1 MEYVN
6 METKHVTGLP
16 ESLGGSGDPSPVTAY
31 GVYMGMKAA
40 AKEQWGSDSLSGK
53 RVLVQGVGHVGQT
66 LVDYLSKENASILL
80 CDINEG
86 RVNEIAAKYG
96 AEVIA
101 DKDLFDTDMDIYA
114 PCALGATLNDNSI
127 TKLKAQIVAGAANN
141 QLADENIHGKM
152 LQEKGII
159 YAPDFLINAG
169 GLINVYREVAGISR
183 EKAMELTE
191 NIYNTTLDIFSTA
204 NEQKI
209 TTHKAALQIAE
220 ERIVMQ
226 ALYGFFQSEDADLV
240 KAEKNLLLS
249 IDRIYDLYL
258 YYLCLPLELAR
269 VAEVQMEEAR
279 NKVMPTEE
287 DLSPNR
293 KFVESYLL
301 KALEDNKAL
310 QKLLEQRKI
319 SWSAENEELHKL
331 WKKVKT
337 SDVYLK
343 FLANKDEHPAA
354 HRKFIDDLYREFV
367 LDSDNLYSI
376 FQEKSIFWDFEDNDF
391 AVQMAMRYFSKIKS
405 AENYKAIPPKYKDK
419 EEDEEFVKALFR
431 KTIKQN
437 KEISEWI
444 EGKTKNWEVDRIAT
458 MDVLLM
464 KMAIVEFLHFNSIPV
479 KVSLNE
485 YIEISKLFS
494 TPKSKVFINGVLDK
508 LLKDFNDK
516 KMIKKRGRGLM
527 E

>member
-1 MEYVN
+1 
-6 METKHVTGLP
+6 
-16 ESLGGSGDPSPVTAY
+16 
-31 GVYMGMKAA
+31 
-40 AKEQWGSDSLSGK
+40 
-53 RVLVQGVGHVGQT
+53 
-66 LVDYLSKENASILL
+66 
-80 CDINEG
+80 
-86 RVNEIAAKYG
+86 
-96 AEVIA
+96 
-101 DKDLFDTDMDIYA
+101 
-114 PCALGATLNDNSI
+114 
-127 TKLKAQIVAGAANN
+127 
-141 QLADENIHGKM
+141 
-152 LQEKGII
+152 
-159 YAPDFLINAG
+159 
-169 GLINVYREVAGISR
+169 
-183 EKAMELTE
+183 
-191 NIYNTTLDIFSTA
+191 
-204 NEQKI
+204 
-209 TTHKAALQIAE
+209 
-220 ERIVMQ
+220 MQ

-293 KFVESYLL
+293 KFIESYLL

-319 SWSAENEELHKL
+319 SWSSENEELHKL
-331 WKKVKT
+331 WKKVKN
-337 SDVYLK
+337 SDLYQR

-431 KTIKQN
+431 KTINQN
-437 KEISEWI
+437 SEISDWI

-485 YIEISKLFS
+485 YIDISKLFS
-494 TPKSKVFINGVLDK
+494 TPKSKIFINGVLDK

>member
-1 MEYVN
+1 
-6 METKHVTGLP
+6 
-16 ESLGGSGDPSPVTAY
+16 
-31 GVYMGMKAA
+31 
-40 AKEQWGSDSLSGK
+40 
-53 RVLVQGVGHVGQT
+53 
-66 LVDYLSKENASILL
+66 
-80 CDINEG
+80 
-86 RVNEIAAKYG
+86 
-96 AEVIA
+96 
-101 DKDLFDTDMDIYA
+101 
-114 PCALGATLNDNSI
+114 
-127 TKLKAQIVAGAANN
+127 
-141 QLADENIHGKM
+141 
-152 LQEKGII
+152 
-159 YAPDFLINAG
+159 
-169 GLINVYREVAGISR
+169 
-183 EKAMELTE
+183 
-191 NIYNTTLDIFSTA
+191 
-204 NEQKI
+204 
-209 TTHKAALQIAE
+209 
-220 ERIVMQ
+220 MQ

-293 KFVESYLL
+293 KFVDSYLL

-319 SWSAENEELHKL
+319 SWSSENEELHKL
-331 WKKVKT
+331 WKKVKN

-431 KTIKQN
+431 KTINQN
-437 KEISEWI
+437 SEISDWI

>member
-1 MEYVN
+1 MLN
-6 METKHVTGLP
+6 
-16 ESLGGSGDPSPVTAY
+16 
-31 GVYMGMKAA
+31 
-40 AKEQWGSDSLSGK
+40 
-53 RVLVQGVGHVGQT
+53 RR
-66 LVDYLSKENASILL
+66 LL
-80 CDINEG
+80 
-86 RVNEIAAKYG
+86 
-96 AEVIA
+96 
-101 DKDLFDTDMDIYA
+101 
-114 PCALGATLNDNSI
+114 
-127 TKLKAQIVAGAANN
+127 
-141 QLADENIHGKM
+141 
-152 LQEKGII
+152 
-159 YAPDFLINAG
+159 
-169 GLINVYREVAGISR
+169 
-183 EKAMELTE
+183 
-191 NIYNTTLDIFSTA
+191 
-204 NEQKI
+204 
-209 TTHKAALQIAE
+209 
-220 ERIVMQ
+220 RIKVMQ

-293 KFVESYLL
+293 KFVDSYLL

-319 SWSAENEELHKL
+319 SWSSENEELHKL
-331 WKKVKT
+331 WKKVKN

-431 KTIKQN
+431 KTINQN
-437 KEISEWI
+437 SEISDWI

>member
-1 MEYVN
+1 
-6 METKHVTGLP
+6 
-16 ESLGGSGDPSPVTAY
+16 
-31 GVYMGMKAA
+31 
-40 AKEQWGSDSLSGK
+40 
-53 RVLVQGVGHVGQT
+53 
-66 LVDYLSKENASILL
+66 
-80 CDINEG
+80 
-86 RVNEIAAKYG
+86 
-96 AEVIA
+96 
-101 DKDLFDTDMDIYA
+101 
-114 PCALGATLNDNSI
+114 
-127 TKLKAQIVAGAANN
+127 
-141 QLADENIHGKM
+141 
-152 LQEKGII
+152 
-159 YAPDFLINAG
+159 
-169 GLINVYREVAGISR
+169 
-183 EKAMELTE
+183 
-191 NIYNTTLDIFSTA
+191 
-204 NEQKI
+204 
-209 TTHKAALQIAE
+209 
-220 ERIVMQ
+220 
-226 ALYGFFQSEDADLV
+226 
-240 KAEKNLLLS
+240 
-249 IDRIYDLYL
+249 
-258 YYLCLPLELAR
+258 PLELAR

-293 KFVESYLL
+293 KFVDSYLL

-319 SWSAENEELHKL
+319 SWSSENEELHKL
-331 WKKVKT
+331 WKKVKN

-431 KTIKQN
+431 KTINQN
-437 KEISEWI
+437 SEISDWI